1 MPKKCAHNHIHALCF
16 LNRLACRKICENCEG
31 SFRYMLGRYVSTR
44 ERKFNP
50 IPKVMYVRLFGIDVE
65 TGEHRHEDYYP

>member
-1 MPKKCAHNHIHALCF
+1 MSAHDCVW
-16 LNRLACRKICENCEG
+16 
-31 SFRYMLGRYVSTR
+31 GRYVSTR

-50 IPKVMYVRLFGIDVE
+50 IPKVMYVRLFGIDIE

>member
-1 MPKKCAHNHIHALCF
+1 MCSPATCCLPPVFCP
-16 LNRLACRKICENCEG
+16 NRLSRASLGGQPLSAHDCVW
-31 SFRYMLGRYVSTR
+31 GRYVSTR

-50 IPKVMYVRLFGIDVE
+50 IPKVMYVRLFGIDIE